1 MPNSSP
7 SRLKRTPRK
16 AAVVVILGLLT
27 AFAPFATDMYL
38 SGLPALARSFHTNDA
53 QAQLTLSTFF
63 FGLAVGQFFYGP
75 LSDRL
80 GRRAP
85 LLFGISLFTL
95 ASALELLTGN
105 MNMFIGLRFL
115 QAVGGCA
122 GMIIGRAVVRDLFQG
137 QEAARVFSLMMLVQ
151 GVGPILAP
159 VLGSLIMTFASWR
172 WILVFLTGFGLFCLA
187 LTTFGLPE
195 TLPESRRTRLGLGRL
210 WRVLMALMV
219 RRDFIVP
226 TLSGGVALSSLF
238 AFISGSPFVLMH
250 LHGVS
255 PGRYGLLFAL
265 NAAGMIVTG
274 QINVLLLR
282 RFRTVVLLRAALL
295 LECCLAATLL
305 AVADTTN
312 LPLFLLSLFSTLAL
326 VPIIGA
332 NSTALAM
339 EASGRNAGNASTII
353 GVLQFCLAGLASAL
367 VSLLHN
373 DTAYPL
379 AGLICSCAVIGT
391 AVQLLGGSGKGGR
404 ARERAIS
411 G

>member
-1 MPNSSP
+1 MSKSSFFR
-7 SRLKRTPRK
+7 SKRAPRK
-16 AAVVVILGLLT
+16 AAIVVILGLLT

-38 SGLPALARSFHTNDA
+38 SGLPAIAQSFHTDGGK
-53 QAQLTLSTFF
+53 AQLTLSTFF

-80 GRRAP
+80 GRRGP
-85 LLFGISLFTL
+85 LLFGVSLFTL
-95 ASALELLTGN
+95 TSFFELLTGD
-105 MNMFIGLRFL
+105 MNVFIGLRFL

-137 QEAARVFSLMMLVQ
+137 QEAAKVFSLMMLVQ

-187 LTTFGLPE
+187 LAGFGLPE

-210 WRVLMALMV
+210 WRVLLSLMI
-219 RRDFIVP
+219 RRGFIVP

-238 AFISGSPFVLMH
+238 VFISGSPFVLMR

-265 NAAGMIVTG
+265 NAVGMIVAG
-274 QINVLLLR
+274 QVNVLLLR
-282 RFRTVVLLRAALL
+282 RFRTLVLLRAALL
-295 LECCLAATLL
+295 LECCLAAILL
-305 AVADTTN
+305 AVANTSS
-312 LPLFLLSLFSTLAL
+312 LPLFLLALFSTLAL
-326 VPIIGA
+326 IPLIGA
-332 NSTALAM
+332 NCTALAM
-339 EASGRNAGNASTII
+339 GASGRNAGNASTII

-373 DTAYPL
+373 ETAYPL
-379 AGLICSCAVIGT
+379 AGLIFACALIGT
-391 AVQLLGGSGKGGR
+391 AIQFLAGNGEGDTSR
-404 ARERAIS
+404 
-411 G
+411 